1 MILTHRK
8 PKRINRKTIKISK
21 YDRRSFV
28 IGDQSLPH
36 TFPSESLQRL
46 LRMGPCLVSS
56 EAWGEEPGR
65 EWAKGVVATLG
76 TWSLVPRG
84 ALCTLTLWPLLSG
97 ASSPLVLQELLGL
110 EMQDRG
116 RGSFRREDGPR
127 GTTFSGGNLWVHHL
141 HLLST
146 FPIPSPSADGLFEL
160 ALGNC
165 RSVLY
170 AALVRNQSRHFL
182 GKGP

>member
-1 MILTHRK
+1 
-8 PKRINRKTIKISK
+8 
-21 YDRRSFV
+21 
-28 IGDQSLPH
+28 
-36 TFPSESLQRL
+36 
-46 LRMGPCLVSS
+46 MGERGSDHVGNV
-56 EAWGEEPGR
+56 EFG
-65 EWAKGVVATLG
+65 AT
-76 TWSLVPRG
+76 RG
-84 ALCTLTLWPLLSG
+84 ALHFNAVATSSG
-97 ASSPLVLQELLGL
+97 ASSPFVLQELLGL